1 MPGLSFRFMRHSVS
15 ILPSL
20 SFRSFIIITAV
31 FLSLGAYAFGG
42 KSAPSGDSTNASSSS
57 VETVWVSRSD
67 GSQSCATDSG
77 QSLEQGANDLKRAHI
92 NVVSSQKG
100 NDTKVHAQGCG
111 LPTGH
116 VNAYEI
122 QKSDLA
128 KANVL
133 GYQQVK

>member
-1 MPGLSFRFMRHSVS
+1 MLPHFASTFFTALAIILLS
-15 ILPSL
+15 PS
-20 SFRSFIIITAV
+20 ANV
-31 FLSLGAYAFGG
+31 AYAFGG
-42 KSAPSGDSTNASSSS
+42 KSAPSSGDPVSSSN
-57 VETVWVSRSD
+57 ETTVWVSRSD
-67 GSQSCATDSG
+67 GSQSCANDSG
-77 QSLEQGANDLKRAHI
+77 LTLEQGSADLKRAHI
-92 NVVSSQKG
+92 HVVSSQKG

-122 QKSDLA
+122 DKSDLA